1 MGGAVHFWTPGSGD
15 CGIGSGVLFSR
26 SRNVAADA
34 GLAEILLSVCLDVA
48 GVDIGTAESLVG
60 KRAFHGIFGTGGLA
74 ADRVAIGWG
83 VNLRIF
89 LGDVELLFVAEVDLS
104 HAGSSVSTCIRDAA
118 AWLWRVRAV
127 CAGGVCFKESFVA
140 RGTQGGSY
148 LLLHQARRFRGIAVI
163 KEHRK
168 VEKQQGTIVEL
179 KTALAQQQ
187 NEIKVLTAGLEK
199 VSNQVDLTKP
209 AARVVAR
216 D

>member
-1 MGGAVHFWTPGSGD
+1 M
-15 CGIGSGVLFSR
+15 
-26 SRNVAADA
+26 
-34 GLAEILLSVCLDVA
+34 LLSVCLDVA
-48 GVDIGTAESLVG
+48 RVDIGTAESLVR

-83 VNLRIF
+83 VDLRIF

-104 HAGSSVSTCIRDAA
+104 HAGSSVPTCIRDAA

-127 CAGGVCFKESFVA
+127 CAGVVCFKESFVA
-140 RGTQGGSY
+140 RGAQGGSY
-148 LLLHQARRFRGIAVI
+148 LILHQARRFRGIAAI

-199 VSNQVDLTKP
+199 VSNQLEPTKP